1 MFVHPAKNLFLA
13 FGVVRHICS
22 FLTEDMAASIANAMV
37 LSCLDYCNSLL
48 SAVQSPPQQ
57 NSDAFK
63 TLLPGLF

>member
-13 FGVVRHICS
+13 FGAVRHICS

-57 NSDAFK
+57 NSNAFK
-63 TLLPGLF
+63 TLQPGLF